1 MTADAERASD
11 AAARRASA
19 RRLLVPGLV
28 LVALSCVLGAW
39 ILARGNDP
47 FVVDAWWN
55 DLLTAWVS
63 PVALGVSRFMNA
75 AGGGLLGVLILPLA
89 LAALLLLLRRPWAA
103 AYFVVAEIG
112 SAGGVQAL
120 KHLFGRA
127 RPENIIVISDF
138 GSFPSG
144 HVANAATI
152 AAVAF
157 VLFPRVWTAV
167 AGAAWV
173 VLMAFSRTYLHAHWL
188 SDTLGGALIGCGAAL
203 LVAAAFAGPLL
214 REHRAVVARPAVGPP
229 TSDGPPRRRTE
240 AP

>member
-1 MTADAERASD
+1 
-11 AAARRASA
+11 
-19 RRLLVPGLV
+19 
-28 LVALSCVLGAW
+28 
-39 ILARGNDP
+39 
-47 FVVDAWWN
+47 
-55 DLLTAWVS
+55 
-63 PVALGVSRFMNA
+63 
-75 AGGGLLGVLILPLA
+75 
-89 LAALLLLLRRPWAA
+89 
-103 AYFVVAEIG
+103 
-112 SAGGVQAL
+112 
-120 KHLFGRA
+120 

-203 LVAAAFAGPLL
+203 LVAAAFSGPLL
-214 REHRAVVARPAVGPP
+214 REHRAVVARRVLGPS
-229 TSDGPPRRRTE
+229 TSDDPSRRRTE